1 MLEQYKNDRIIVNV
15 NLPEQVIDDLGDSF
29 SAIPLSCEDVK
40 SYETAADDLA
50 PYMDKMK
57 SVIADLLEK
66 AKDSGESKLD
76 FIKRSVNYILTETF
90 GDKGEVG
97 DRLAIG
103 RAFAYKG
110 TDAYPIYAY
119 VTNDSATP
127 KTFVGI
133 TAYEDDAF
141 IEFMFGYLDI
151 PNLTTEDIR
160 PLHLRIISAIKAAI
174 SGRSSITNKDTFL
187 YDLIIAPRDDI
198 DGVEEYTPA
207 WIPSLVKQ
215 VVVVGNLDKDEPVI
229 RSFNANDLNNDNNV
243 LLTLFSTEE

>member
-1 MLEQYKNDRIIVNV
+1 MLEQYKTDRIIVNV
-15 NLPEQVIDDLGDSF
+15 NLPEQVIDDLGDTF
-29 SAIPLSCEDVK
+29 SVIPLSCEDVK

-50 PYMDKMK
+50 PYVDKMK
-57 SVIADLLEK
+57 AVIATLLEQ

-90 GDKGEVG
+90 GDKGGVG

-103 RAFAYKG
+103 NAFAYKG
-110 TDAYPIYAY
+110 VNAYSIYAY
-119 VTNDSATP
+119 VTHDSATP
-127 KTFVGI
+127 KMFVGV
-133 TAYEDDAF
+133 TTYEDAAF
-141 IEFMFGYLDI
+141 IEFMFGYLDT

-174 SGRSSITNKDTFL
+174 SGRASISNKDTFL
-187 YDLIIAPRDDI
+187 YDLIIAPRDDT

-207 WIPSLVKQ
+207 WIQSLVKQ

-229 RSFNANDLNNDNNV
+229 RSFNDTTLTNKEV
-243 LLTLFSTEE
+243 LTTLFSTEE

>member
-1 MLEQYKNDRIIVNV
+1 MLEQYKNDRIMVNV
-15 NLPEQVIDDLGDSF
+15 NLPERVIDDLGDTF
-29 SAIPLSCEDVK
+29 FVIPFSCEDVK

-50 PYMDKMK
+50 PYIEKMK
-57 SVIADLLEK
+57 VIIADLLEQ
-66 AKDSGESKLD
+66 AKDSGEAKLD

-119 VTNDSATP
+119 VTHDSVAP
-127 KTFVGI
+127 KMLVGV
-133 TAYEDDAF
+133 TTYEDEAC
-141 IEFMFGYLDI
+141 IEFMFGYLDT
-151 PNLTTEDIR
+151 PNITTKDTR
-160 PLHLRIISAIKAAI
+160 PLYMRIISAIKAAI

-215 VVVVGNLDKDEPVI
+215 VVDVSDLDKDEPVI
-229 RSFNANDLNNDNNV
+229 MSINEVDINNKDRLSTLLNAQK
-243 LLTLFSTEE
+243 

>member
-1 MLEQYKNDRIIVNV
+1 MLEQYKNDRLVVNV
-15 NLPEQVIDDLGDSF
+15 NLPEHTIDDLGDTF
-29 SAIPLSCEDVK
+29 FVIPFSCEDVK

-50 PYMDKMK
+50 PYIEKMK
-57 SVIADLLEK
+57 VIIADLLEK

-76 FIKRSVNYILTETF
+76 FIKRSVNYILTEAF

-119 VTNDSATP
+119 VTHDSVTP
-127 KTFVGI
+127 KMFVGV
-133 TAYEDDAF
+133 TTYEDDAF
-141 IEFMFGYLDI
+141 VEFMFGYLNA
-151 PNLTTEDIR
+151 PNLTTKDTR
-160 PLHLRIISAIKAAI
+160 PLYMRIISAIKAAI

-187 YDLIIAPRDDI
+187 YDLIIAPLEI
-198 DGVEEYTPA
+198 VDGVEEYVPA

-215 VVVVGNLDKDEPVI
+215 VVVVGNLDKDEPII
-229 RSFNANDLNNDNNV
+229 RSFNDAALNNKEA

>member
-29 SAIPLSCEDVK
+29 SVIPLSCEDVK

-76 FIKRSVNYILTETF
+76 FIKRSINYILTKTF

-103 RAFAYKG
+103 KAFAYKG
-110 TDAYPIYAY
+110 VDAYSIYAY
-119 VTNDSATP
+119 VTHDSTTP
-127 KTFVGI
+127 KMFVGV
-133 TAYEDDAF
+133 TTYEDDAF
-141 IEFMFGYLDI
+141 IEFMFGYLNA
-151 PNLTTEDIR
+151 PKLTTKDIR
-160 PLHLRIISAIKAAI
+160 PLHLRIIGAIKAAI
-174 SGRSSITNKDTFL
+174 SGRSSITNKATFL

-215 VVVVGNLDKDEPVI
+215 VVVVGNLDKDEPII
-229 RSFNANDLNNDNNV
+229 RSFNDAALNNKEA

>member
-15 NLPEQVIDDLGDSF
+15 NLPEQVIDDLGDTF
-29 SAIPLSCEDVK
+29 SVIPFSCDDVK

-110 TDAYPIYAY
+110 VDAYSIYAY
-119 VTNDSATP
+119 VTHDSATP
-127 KTFVGI
+127 KMFVGV
-133 TAYEDDAF
+133 TTYEDDAF
-141 IEFMFGYLDI
+141 VEFMFGCLNA
-151 PNLTTEDIR
+151 PKLTTKDIR
-160 PLHLRIISAIKAAI
+160 PLHLRIIGAIKAAI
-174 SGRSSITNKDTFL
+174 SGRSSITNKATFL
-187 YDLIIAPRDDI
+187 YDLTIAPRDDI
-198 DGVEEYTPA
+198 DGVEEYTPV

-215 VVVVGNLDKDEPVI
+215 VVVVGNLDKDEPII
-229 RSFNANDLNNDNNV
+229 RSFNDAALNNKEA

>member
-1 MLEQYKNDRIIVNV
+1 MLEQYKNDRIMVNV
-15 NLPEQVIDDLGDSF
+15 NLPEQVIDDLGDTF
-29 SAIPLSCEDVK
+29 FVIPFSCEDVK

-50 PYMDKMK
+50 PYIEKMK
-57 SVIADLLEK
+57 VIIADLLEQ

-76 FIKRSVNYILTETF
+76 FVKRSVTYILTKTF

-119 VTNDSATP
+119 VTHDSVTP
-127 KTFVGI
+127 KMLVGV
-133 TAYEDDAF
+133 TTYEDEAC
-141 IEFMFGYLDI
+141 IEFMFGYLDT
-151 PNLTTEDIR
+151 PNLTTKDTR
-160 PLHLRIISAIKAAI
+160 PLYMRIISAIKAAI

-187 YDLIIAPRDDI
+187 YDLIIAPLEI
-198 DGVEEYTPA
+198 VDGVEEYVPA

-215 VVVVGNLDKDEPVI
+215 VVVVGNLDKDEPII
-229 RSFNANDLNNDNNV
+229 RSFNDANLNNKEA

>member
-1 MLEQYKNDRIIVNV
+1 M
-15 NLPEQVIDDLGDSF
+15 
-29 SAIPLSCEDVK
+29 K

-50 PYMDKMK
+50 PYVDKMK
-57 SVIADLLEK
+57 AVIATLLEQ

-103 RAFAYKG
+103 NAFAYKG
-110 TDAYPIYAY
+110 VDAYSIYAY
-119 VTNDSATP
+119 VTHDSATP
-127 KTFVGI
+127 KMFVGV
-133 TAYEDDAF
+133 TTYEDAAF
-141 IEFMFGYLDI
+141 IEFMFGYLDT

-174 SGRSSITNKDTFL
+174 SGRASISNKDTFL
-187 YDLIIAPRDDI
+187 YDLIIAPRDDT

-207 WIPSLVKQ
+207 WIHSLVKQ
-215 VVVVGNLDKDEPVI
+215 VVVVGNLNKDEPVI
-229 RSFNANDLNNDNNV
+229 RSFNDKALTNKEV
-243 LLTLFSTEE
+243 LTTLFSTEE

>member
-15 NLPEQVIDDLGDSF
+15 NLPEQVIDDLGDTF
-29 SAIPLSCEDVK
+29 SVIPLSCADVK
-40 SYETAADDLA
+40 SYDTAADDLA
-50 PYMDKMK
+50 PYVDNMK

-110 TDAYPIYAY
+110 VDAYSIYAY
-119 VTNDSATP
+119 VTHDSATP
-127 KTFVGI
+127 KMFVGV
-133 TAYEDDAF
+133 TTYKDDAF
-141 IEFMFGYLDI
+141 VEFVFGYLNA
-151 PNLTTEDIR
+151 PKLTTKDIR
-160 PLHLRIISAIKAAI
+160 PLHLRIIGAIKAAI
-174 SGRSSITNKDTFL
+174 SGRSSITNKATFL

-215 VVVVGNLDKDEPVI
+215 VVVVGNLDKDEPII
-229 RSFNANDLNNDNNV
+229 RSFNDAALNNKEA